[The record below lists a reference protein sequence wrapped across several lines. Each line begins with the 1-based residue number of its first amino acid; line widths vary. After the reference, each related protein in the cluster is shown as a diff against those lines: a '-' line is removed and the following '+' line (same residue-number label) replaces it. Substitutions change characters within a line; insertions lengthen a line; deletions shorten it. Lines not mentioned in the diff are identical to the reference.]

1 MRVFDP
7 IHKQLHVD
15 RVCKFKSLTRCHSE
29 CMFVKVA
36 VVCGS
41 LCCRRSRWVDG
52 VILLNACG
60 RDVIVSVAGHIDK
73 FERLLHIC

>member
-29 CMFVKVA
+29 CMFVKGAGAVA
-36 VVCGS
+36 VYAAADPDGLMVLSSSMHVDVTS
-41 LCCRRSRWVDG
+41 L
-52 VILLNACG
+52 
-60 RDVIVSVAGHIDK
+60 
-73 FERLLHIC
+73 